1 MSRFF
6 VRSTTGND
14 GNDGLTWAT
23 ARATIAGAIPLM
35 VTGDDL
41 IVADDH
47 VEGGST
53 NRVWPFPGTPAL
65 PNRLICAVAGQ
76 NPPVDQAFTASVR
89 VTVGGSVTITGSVL
103 VYGMKI
109 NAGTSTGASS
119 PTLGL
124 SQSTS
129 IDAIQAYNDCELSI
143 DSTGASASVVAIGS
157 ASTANAARVRMS
169 WSNVALRMSAVG
181 QMVSIQQEFNWRGG
195 KYLAGAAAPSFLFR
209 IGAQGRGAP
218 VLIEG
223 VDFTEIG
230 TATDLFSGAQ
240 ANGRAVLRNCLFSPS
255 WTGQIVQGT
264 IDPGFRASL
273 YNCDSGPTRI
283 RTAVAAFG
291 GLIRSDT
298 GVIKQG
304 GAADGGQQ
312 YSWRIETNGNPT
324 SGMTGLESDEEFFII
339 PTAGSPMTVAIDV
352 LTDGVTLT
360 DADVWLEVQECGAPK
375 STFYRTRVAPLGTP
389 KAVAASGAIW
399 SSSGMATLRP
409 QRVSLTFTPQTVGVA
424 FWKITLARPNT
435 VMYVDPK
442 RVV

>member
-14 GNDGLTWAT
+14 SNDGLTWAT
-23 ARATIAGAIPLM
+23 ARATIAGAIPLL
-35 VTGDDL
+35 VAGDDL
-41 IVADDH
+41 IVADDY

-53 NRVWPFPGTPAL
+53 NRAWAFPGTPAL

-76 NPPVDQAFTASVR
+76 NPPVDQAFTASLR

-103 VYGMKI
+103 VYGLKI
-109 NAGTSTGASS
+109 NAGTSTTSS

-124 SQSTS
+124 ANSTS
-129 IDAIQAYNDCELSI
+129 LDAVQAYNDSELSI
-143 DSTGASASVVAIGS
+143 DSTGSSTSVVAIGS
-157 ASTANAARVRMS
+157 ASTGNAARVRML

-230 TATDLFSGAQ
+230 ANTDLFSGAQ
-240 ANGRAVLRNCLFSPS
+240 ANGRAVIRNCLFAPG

-264 IDPGFRASL
+264 IDPGFRAVMH
-273 YNCDSGPTRI
+273 NCDSGATRI
-283 RTAVAAFG
+283 RTAVAAFA
-291 GLIRSDT
+291 GLLRSDT
-298 GVIKQG
+298 GVVKQG
-304 GAADGGQQ
+304 GASDGAS
-312 YSWRIETNGNPT
+312 YSWRIETNANPT
-324 SGMTGLESDEEFFII
+324 PGLVGLESEEQAFVI
-339 PTAGSPMTVAIDV
+339 PSAGTPMTFAIDV

-360 DADVWLEVQECGAPK
+360 DADVWVEVQECGAPK
-375 STFYRTRVAPLGTP
+375 SMFYRSRVAPLGTP
-389 KAVAASGAIW
+389 KAIA
-399 SSSGMATLRP
+399 SSSATWAVSGMTAPRQ
-409 QRVSLTFTPQTVGVA
+409 QRVSLTFMPQTAGMA
-424 FWKITLARPNT
+424 LWKITLARPST